1 MPHEGFT
8 SQHRLIGRVA
18 AWGAFLVGQAY
29 AIVALLGFLSLGS
42 PQDPIGSPWLP
53 MMALL
58 LVLLAPFMVVSMIAV
73 QAYAAPERKAYA
85 STSLAFT
92 ILLAGITSAV
102 NFAILTVSQHIE
114 AAGSAWLPLFLPYK
128 WPALAYSLDVLA
140 WDWFFALAMLF
151 AAPVFRNGRL
161 ENAVRALM
169 VLSGVLS
176 LVGLIGLPLAGSRAL
191 SIGILG
197 YGVAA
202 PVVFLLLA
210 ITFGRTQP
218 VPTSNQGGRRTLAGA

>member
-1 MPHEGFT
+1 
-8 SQHRLIGRVA
+8 
-18 AWGAFLVGQAY
+18 
-29 AIVALLGFLSLGS
+29 
-42 PQDPIGSPWLP
+42 

-58 LVLLAPFMVVSMIAV
+58 LVLLAPFMVITMIAV

-85 STSLAFT
+85 STALAFT
-92 ILLAGITSAV
+92 ILLAGITSPV

-151 AAPVFRNGRL
+151 AAPVFHEGKL
-161 ENAVRALM
+161 EKTARILM
-169 VLSGVLS
+169 IVSGVLS
-176 LVGLIGLPLAGSRAL
+176 LVGLIGLPLVGSGAL
-191 SIGILG
+191 SIGLLG

-210 ITFGRTQP
+210 IIFGRTDP
-218 VPTSNQGGRRTLAGA
+218 VPTNNQREGKVLLNSRADR